1 MIIAR
6 MMTRKRIV
14 KNKTGLRGPDGRDFP
29 LRRGL
34 LLMRSGFRK
43 SAHAASGF

>member
-6 MMTRKRIV
+6 MMTRKRIA
-14 KNKTGLRGPDGRDFP
+14 KNKTGLRGADGRDFP
-29 LRRGL
+29 LWRGL

-43 SAHAASGF
+43 LAHAASGF